1 MSTLQTLIQKGILVL
16 DAEAT
21 RECELLA
28 YWSIQEGYILI
39 HQHQSVCNINQEL
52 DGDIWIITAQG
63 EDHVGEYK
71 YDPNDDLIDVDVYHK
86 VDV

>member
-1 MSTLQTLIQKGILVL
+1 MPTLEKLIQKGILVL

-28 YWSIQEGYILI
+28 YWSVQPGYILI
-39 HQHQSVCNINQEL
+39 HQHQNVSNINQEM

-63 EDHVGEYK
+63 EDVGEYK
-71 YDPNDDLIDVDVYHK
+71 YDPTNALIDVDVYCK
-86 VDV
+86 VVV